1 MEMVFIYAFYM
12 IAISPM
18 QILFDHA
25 WQIRFH
31 VQQGTFLK
39 YYFRP
44 LNMMFYY
51 MSEIFDIKGITQLIV
66 GVGLLIYASAQLSI
80 EWTIVR
86 IGSLLMTLLSASL
99 VQISIIV
106 SASCAAFWII
116 DSYSVLGLAWRLREF
131 SPYPMTIFDGAF
143 RFTFTYVIPI
153 GFVAFYPSQLF
164 LRPEEVSS
172 LIYFS
177 PIIGIGLF
185 ALTYWIWTK
194 GQLLHRHGIITD
206 MHSFLPLGCWPFN
219 WVRPDDSP
227 HQLQPHITQLQQ
239 PLQQIRL
246 NHLLLVQVSAS
257 RRMASAQTLD
267 LNTGFQRDN
276 KCPQSLQAHILKRYG
291 SSATPP
297 SATRPQLL
305 SRSVGGN

>member
-1 MEMVFIYAFYM
+1 MRSLREYLRLYFMIEAQYIKGRMQYRADFIISSVGMFFSSLATLSVFWIILQSVPDLAGWSLMEMIFIYAFYM
-12 IAISPM
+12 IAVSPM

-51 MSEIFDIKGITQLIV
+51 MSEMFDLKGITQLVV
-66 GVGLLIYASAQLSI
+66 GIGLLIYSSTQLNVH
-80 EWTIVR
+80 W
-86 IGSLLMTLLSASL
+86 TLLRVLLLFITLISASL

-131 SPYPMTIFDGAF
+131 APYPMTIFDGVF
-143 RFTFTYVIPI
+143 RFTFTYIIPI

-164 LRPEEVSS
+164 LRPEDVSP

-185 ALTYWIWTK
+185 ALTYLIWTK
-194 GQLLHRHGIITD
+194 GVN
-206 MHSFLPLGCWPFN
+206 SY
-219 WVRPDDSP
+219 
-227 HQLQPHITQLQQ
+227 
-239 PLQQIRL
+239 
-246 NHLLLVQVSAS
+246 
-257 RRMASAQTLD
+257 
-267 LNTGFQRDN
+267 TGT
-276 KCPQSLQAHILKRYG
+276 G
-291 SSATPP
+291 S
-297 SATRPQLL
+297 
-305 SRSVGGN
+305 